1 MLSLSTTKP
10 CLVYCKLCDCISG
23 DGEVSVLP
31 VLLTDS
37 VSSLE
42 ESRAVVIG
50 ILTLL
55 YISYHYDFHHKT
67 DTQTQI
73 PCEKAI
79 SGHLSQTQ
87 ASKCRKRTKMRNR
100 MNSFSGWMASFFCLM
115 LLYKINK
122 SCDFFFFLKD

>member
-1 MLSLSTTKP
+1 MVEFMILFCYCDALSLSTTKP

-50 ILTLL
+50 ILTLVHF
-55 YISYHYDFHHKT
+55 IS
-67 DTQTQI
+67 
-73 PCEKAI
+73 
-79 SGHLSQTQ
+79 L
-87 ASKCRKRTKMRNR
+87 
-100 MNSFSGWMASFFCLM
+100 
-115 LLYKINK
+115 
-122 SCDFFFFLKD
+122 